1 MPMRQPDRKE
11 TDMLSTASLEK
22 ETDLQPYSDQSQQQ
36 NYADD
41 TAQDDWFHLP
51 QTGFP
56 LSYSTPGHCS
66 MGW

>member
-1 MPMRQPDRKE
+1 
-11 TDMLSTASLEK
+11 MLSAASLEK